1 MDWPGTTPGWDVADT
16 GLQQALDMFLGQAVF
31 WSTLAITL
39 AVAALAL
46 LAVVTV
52 SRVVRRR
59 VLCAATGRLAEVD
72 FEERGVRGFHRPVL
86 VHSCSLFDPPTD
98 VRCRCACLDAIW
110 GAPVDAPAWPPADPA
125 GAVSAPA
132 EVQGARE
139 EDQRRQALDDRAAH
153 HSR

>member
-1 MDWPGTTPGWDVADT
+1 MDWPVTTPGWDVADT
-16 GLQQALDMFLGQAVF
+16 GLQQALDMFLGKAVF
-31 WSTLAITL
+31 WSTLTIAL

-59 VLCAATGRLAEVD
+59 VWCAEAGRLAEVD

-98 VRCRCACLDAIW
+98 VRCQCAGLDAIC
-110 GAPVDAPAWPPADPA
+110 GVHVDAPADPA
-125 GAVSAPA
+125 AAVSARA

-139 EDQRRQALDDRAAH
+139 EDQRRQTLDDRAAH

>member
-1 MDWPGTTPGWDVADT
+1 MDWPVTTPGWDVADT
-16 GLQQALDMFLGQAVF
+16 GLQQALDVFLGKAVF
-31 WSTLAITL
+31 WSTLIIVL

-59 VLCAATGRLAEVD
+59 VWCATAGREAEVD

-98 VRCRCACLDAIW
+98 VRCQCACLDAIW
-110 GAPVDAPAWPPADPA
+110 GAQVDARAGAPADPA
-125 GAVSAPA
+125 AAVSARA
-132 EVQGARE
+132 KVQGARE
-139 EDQRRQALDDRAAH
+139 EDQRRQPLDDRAAQ

>member
-16 GLQQALDMFLGQAVF
+16 GLQQALDTFLGTAVF
-31 WSTLAITL
+31 WSTLTIAL

-59 VLCAATGRLAEVD
+59 VWCDATGRLAEVD

-98 VRCRCACLDAIW
+98 VRCQCTCLDAIW
-110 GAPVDAPAWPPADPA
+110 GERVDVPAEPPADPT

-132 EVQGARE
+132 EVQSARE
-139 EDQRRQALDDRAAH
+139 EEQRRQPLDDRAAH

>member
-1 MDWPGTTPGWDVADT
+1 MDWPVTTPGWDVADT
-16 GLQQALDMFLGQAVF
+16 GLQQALDMFLGRAVF
-31 WSTLAITL
+31 WSTLTIAL

-59 VLCAATGRLAEVD
+59 VWCPGAGRLAEVD
-72 FEERGVRGFHRPVL
+72 FEEHGVRGFQRPVF

-98 VRCRCACLDAIW
+98 VRCQCACLDAIW
-110 GAPVDAPAWPPADPA
+110 GVHADAPADPA
-125 GAVSAPA
+125 AAVSARA
-132 EVQGARE
+132 KVQGACEKDQWRE
-139 EDQRRQALDDRAAH
+139 ALDDRAAQ